1 MINQPKEVMVKSSER
16 FRIFIWTLF
25 DFANTSYSITIVTF
39 LYAVYFK
46 KVVANNEPAGDLY
59 WSIAT
64 SSAMIVT
71 AVLSPI
77 LGAISDHSAGKK
89 RFLLFF
95 TLICVVFTAALF
107 GVEQGDIFLG
117 ILFFVLANIGFEA
130 GLVFYDSFLPEITTP
145 KNYGRVSGYGFAMG
159 YVGSLTTLIILFPFI
174 EKNLIRESF
183 LISAM
188 FFAIFAT
195 PLFIFL
201 QDNRRPM
208 LKPQSY
214 IKTGWNRVSYTI
226 SHLKNYKNL
235 SRFLLAYFFYI
246 EGVNTIIFFAGNYA
260 STTLKFTELELIAFF
275 ATVQTTA
282 IIGSVLLGIVADS
295 LGQKKTIYIS
305 LYVWL
310 VTIALALFTETKEGF
325 YVVGL
330 LAGTAMGA
338 SQSTSRSLMS
348 KLTPVDKRTEFFGFY
363 SLFGKS
369 SAIIGPL
376 VFGIISV
383 ITHNQKL
390 SILSVGAF
398 FIIGMY
404 LLKDVKDN
412 IPAEQSEQ
420 VTG

>member
-1 MINQPKEVMVKSSER
+1 MVKSSER

-71 AVLSPI
+71 AILSPI

-95 TLICVVFTAALF
+95 TIICVVFTAALF

-282 IIGSVLLGIVADS
+282 IIGSVLLGIAADS

-390 SILSVGAF
+390 SILSVGVF

>member
-71 AVLSPI
+71 AILSPI

-282 IIGSVLLGIVADS
+282 IIGSVLLGIAADS

-390 SILSVGAF
+390 SILSVGIF

-420 VTG
+420 ATG

>member
-71 AVLSPI
+71 AILSPI

-95 TLICVVFTAALF
+95 TIICVVFTAALF

-282 IIGSVLLGIVADS
+282 IIGSVLLGIAADS

>member
-1 MINQPKEVMVKSSER
+1 MVKSSER

>member
-1 MINQPKEVMVKSSER
+1 MVKTSER

-46 KVVANNEPAGDLY
+46 KVVANNEPVGDLY

-64 SSAMIVT
+64 SSAMLVT
-71 AVLSPI
+71 AFLSPI

-95 TLICVVFTAALF
+95 TLICVIFTAALF

-117 ILFFVLANIGFEA
+117 VLFFVIANIGFEA
-130 GLVFYDSFLPEITTP
+130 GLVFYDSFLPEITAP
-145 KNYGRVSGYGFAMG
+145 KSYGRVSGYGFAMG
-159 YVGSLTTLIILFPFI
+159 YVGSLTTLLILFPFI
-174 EKNLIRESF
+174 EKNLIQESF

-188 FFAIFAT
+188 FFAVFAM

-201 QDNRRPM
+201 PDNRKPLLRP
-208 LKPQSY
+208 QNY
-214 IKTGWNRVSYTI
+214 FKTGWNRVVYTV
-226 SHLKNYKNL
+226 SHLKNYRNL

-260 STTLKFTELELIAFF
+260 STTLQFSNLELIAFF

-295 LGQKKTIYIS
+295 IGQKKTIYIS
-305 LYVWL
+305 LYIWL
-310 VTIALALFTETKEGF
+310 VTIALALFIDSKEGF

-348 KLTPVDKRTEFFGFY
+348 KLTPEDKRTEFFGFY

-376 VFGIISV
+376 VFGIISY

-390 SILSVGAF
+390 SILSVGVF
-398 FIIGMY
+398 FLIGMY

-412 IPAEQSEQ
+412 ITNE
-420 VTG
+420 VTETATE

>member
-71 AVLSPI
+71 AILSPI

-95 TLICVVFTAALF
+95 TIICVVFTAALF

-282 IIGSVLLGIVADS
+282 IIGSVLLGIAADS

-390 SILSVGAF
+390 SILSVGVF

>member
-1 MINQPKEVMVKSSER
+1 MVRTTER

-46 KVVANNEPAGDLY
+46 KVVADNEPIGDLY

-64 SSAMIVT
+64 STAMLVT
-71 AVLSPI
+71 AFLSPI

-95 TLICVVFTAALF
+95 TLICVIFTAALF
-107 GVEQGDIFLG
+107 GVEKGDIFLG
-117 ILFFVLANIGFEA
+117 IFFFVLANIGFEA
-130 GLVFYDSFLPEITTP
+130 GLVFYDAFLPEITSP
-145 KNYGRVSGYGFAMG
+145 NSYGRVSGYGFAMG

-188 FFAIFAT
+188 FFAVFAT

-201 QDNRRPM
+201 HDNRKPLLRPR
-208 LKPQSY
+208 SY
-214 IKTGWNRVSYTI
+214 FKTGWNRVVYTV
-226 SHLKNYKNL
+226 SHLRNYKNL

-260 STTLKFTELELIAFF
+260 STTLQFTNIELIAFF

-282 IIGSVLLGIVADS
+282 IVGSILLGIVADS
-295 LGQKKTIYIS
+295 IGQKKTIYIS
-305 LYVWL
+305 LYIWL
-310 VTIALALFTETKEGF
+310 ITIAMALFTDTKEGF
-325 YVVGL
+325 YIVGL

-348 KLTPVDKRTEFFGFY
+348 KLTPEDKRTEFFGFY

-376 VFGIISV
+376 VFGIISF

-390 SILSVGAF
+390 SILSVGIF
-398 FIIGMY
+398 FLIGMY
-404 LLKDVKDN
+404 LLKDVRDN
-412 IPAEQSEQ
+412 TPAEGSET
-420 VTG
+420 VIE